1 MTENAYLYIIG
12 PLVTAVIAGVGYLVK
27 YILNKRDKK
36 HEEEIEERN
45 KRSDEIEQRL
55 TKAEKRQE
63 QTERKLSSII
73 VAVAG
78 CEHSD
83 CPTRTKLGTLMNIN
97 QTFDQHGEA

>member
-1 MTENAYLYIIG
+1 MNEITITYIIA
-12 PLVTAVIAGVGYLVK
+12 PIVTAVIAGIGYLVK

-45 KRSDEIEQRL
+45 KRRDEIEQRL

-63 QTERKLSSII
+63 LTERKLSSMI

>member
-1 MTENAYLYIIG
+1 MGDNLYVYIIA
-12 PLVTAVIAGVGYLVK
+12 PIVTAIIAGVGYLVK

-45 KRSDEIEQRL
+45 RRRDEIESRL

-63 QTERKLSSII
+63 QTERKLSSMI

-78 CEHSD
+78 CEKSD
-83 CPTRTKLGTLMNIN
+83 CPTRAKLGVLMNIN
-97 QTFDQHGEA
+97 STTEHGEA